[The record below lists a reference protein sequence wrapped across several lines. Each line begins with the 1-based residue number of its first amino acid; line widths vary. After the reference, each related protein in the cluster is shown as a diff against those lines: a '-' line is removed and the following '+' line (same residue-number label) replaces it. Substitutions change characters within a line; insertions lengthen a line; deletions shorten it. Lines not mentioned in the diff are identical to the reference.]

1 MIRLGKLLPAL
12 ALAGLALAAGS
23 ARAGIVLAPGT
34 PGNPNPTIAPVSG
47 GFKWTYNVQVP
58 GALNVQPGD
67 SFTIIDFAGFKTG
80 TAFAP
85 TSDWTFSSSMTGPAD
100 PHHILNPADSASI
113 PNLTWTYHGAA
124 ISGGGSGVQVT
135 LFGFGAVSTGGTPQE
150 GLLFSFV
157 HRDSDGKFVV
167 DGTPAPV
174 PVPGDNGGGIPGGGP
189 HDAPEPAS
197 LALFALGLPAL
208 GLAGLFRRLR
218 AG

>member
-1 MIRLGKLLPAL
+1 MEEKALMTRIRKLLPVL
-12 ALAGLALAAGS
+12 AVLGGIALAAGP
-23 ARAGIVLAPGT
+23 ARAGIVLAPG
-34 PGNPNPTIAPVSG
+34 PNNPTITPVSG
-47 GFKWTYNVQVP
+47 GFKWSYNVQVP

-100 PHHILNPADSASI
+100 PHGILTPPDNPAL

-150 GLLFSFV
+150 GLLVSFI

-167 DGTPAPV
+167 DGTPATV
-174 PVPGDNGGGIPGGGP
+174 PVPDKGGP
-189 HDAPEPAS
+189 HDSPEPAT
-197 LALFALGLPAL
+197 LVMFGLGLPFV
-208 GLAGLFRRLR
+208 GLAGLLRRR
-218 AG
+218 KTAA